1 MHRSSSRGDG
11 SSSNSL
17 IAVTADLKTTAA
29 ALEPIAA
36 IRRAFGDP
44 RPLSGDAVWQ
54 KPFDYDN
61 AHLQRLAALPPGGEG
76 EPDDLVAYALD
87 FKYEQIQK
95 DLFLH
100 VLPFCLRAWR
110 EDLTSP
116 FGRYET
122 FVDEFYP
129 ALLRGNVFKNVLAP
143 PEAEAVG
150 AFMRGAILAQI
161 DEQDGLSFKGSK
173 SPVYAWFHALST
185 YGLLRADIETI
196 WSKWWAVETEG
207 RALAAAQYA
216 SCLIYD
222 ETANPV
228 FDAWTRE
235 HGGGPPC
242 LWHYRG
248 HVLEECWRPENLAM
262 LDGALTP
269 EGVRALLDR
278 SVARLAGH
286 PLRDKVASIRFR
298 LDART
303 QTLAKRCA
311 DVRRFLATPNEAEYS
326 FQWS

>member
-1 MHRSSSRGDG
+1 M
-11 SSSNSL
+11 NNA
-17 IAVTADLKTTAA
+17 IAVRPTQQTAIFPPAD
-29 ALEPIAA
+29 A
-36 IRRAFGDP
+36 IGLVRRAFGDP
-44 RPLSGDAVWQ
+44 TPIAVDGIWQ
-54 KPFDYDN
+54 KPFDYDTG
-61 AHLQRLAALPPGGEG
+61 HLHRLAVLS
-76 EPDDLVAYALD
+76 PDAAAGPEDLVAYALD

-100 VLPFCLRAWR
+100 VLPFCLRAWQ

-116 FGRYET
+116 FGRYEA

-129 ALLRGNVFKNVLAP
+129 ALLRGGVFDGVLNQR
-143 PEAEAVG
+143 EATAVG
-150 AFMRGAILAQI
+150 DFMRDAILAQI
-161 DEQDGLSFKGSK
+161 DAQQTLSSKGSK
-173 SPVYAWFHALST
+173 APAYAWFHALST
-185 YGLLRADIETI
+185 YGLLRPDIETL
-196 WSKWWAVETEG
+196 WSAWWSVGTVG

-248 HVLEECWRPENLAM
+248 HVLEERWRDANLEM
-262 LDGALTP
+262 LERTLTP
-269 EGVRALLDR
+269 DGVREVLDR
-278 SVARLAGH
+278 SVARLVGH
-286 PLRDKVASIRFR
+286 PLHDKVASIRFR

-303 QTLAKRCA
+303 ETLANRCA

-326 FQWS
+326 FQWTA

>member
-1 MHRSSSRGDG
+1 VQNPDLIVTGPISP
-11 SSSNSL
+11 SL
-17 IAVTADLKTTAA
+17 V
-29 ALEPIAA
+29 A
-36 IRRAFGDP
+36 IRHAFGDP
-44 RPLSGDAVWQ
+44 RPLSADAVWQ
-54 KPFDYDN
+54 KPFDYDA
-61 AHLQRLAALPPGGEG
+61 AHLHRLAELPPDAEAD
-76 EPDDLVAYALD
+76 PADLVAYALD
-87 FKYEQIQK
+87 FKYEHIQK

-100 VLPFCLRAWR
+100 VLPFCLRAWH
-110 EDLTSP
+110 EDLASP

-129 ALLRGNVFKNVLAP
+129 ALIRGGVFSNVLAP
-143 PEAEAVG
+143 SEADAVG
-150 AFMRGAILAQI
+150 AFMRNAILGEIDAQT
-161 DEQDGLSFKGSK
+161 GLSFKGSK
-173 SPVYAWFHALST
+173 SPVYAWFHAVST
-185 YGLLRADIETI
+185 YGLLRPDIDAI
-196 WSKWWAVETEG
+196 WSAWWAVETEG

-248 HVLEECWRPENLAM
+248 HVLEECWRPENLDM
-262 LDGALTP
+262 LRSALTP
-269 EGVRALLDR
+269 AGVRDLLDR
-278 SVARLAGH
+278 SVARLSG

-311 DVRRFLATPNEAEYS
+311 DVQRFLATPNEAEYS
-326 FQWS
+326 FQWSP

>member
-1 MHRSSSRGDG
+1 MF
-11 SSSNSL
+11 
-17 IAVTADLKTTAA
+17 AQ
-29 ALEPIAA
+29 IAA
-36 IRRAFGDP
+36 VRRAFGDP
-44 RPLSGDAVWQ
+44 QPLDAGAVWQ
-54 KPFDYDN
+54 KPFDYDTG
-61 AHLQRLAALPPGGEG
+61 HLHRLAILAPD
-76 EPDDLVAYALD
+76 EPADPADLVAYALD

-100 VLPFCLRAWR
+100 LLPFCLRAWR

-116 FGRYET
+116 FGQYET

-129 ALLRGNVFKNVLAP
+129 ALLRGGVFDRVLT
-143 PEAEAVG
+143 PEESASVG
-150 AFMRGAILAQI
+150 DFMREAILAQI
-161 DEQDGLSFKGSK
+161 DAQQALSFKGSK
-173 SPVYAWFHALST
+173 APVYAWFHAVST
-185 YGLLRADIETI
+185 YGLLRADIEKL
-196 WSKWWAVETEG
+196 WSTWWAVETEG

-228 FDAWTRE
+228 FDAWTRD

-248 HVLEECWRPENLAM
+248 HVLEESWRAENLEM
-262 LDGALTP
+262 LDGVLTP
-269 EGVRALLDR
+269 DGIRGLLDR
-278 SVARLAGH
+278 AVARLTGH

-303 QTLAKRCA
+303 QTLANRCA

-326 FQWS
+326 FQWT

>member
-1 MHRSSSRGDG
+1 LSSS
-11 SSSNSL
+11 SL
-17 IAVTADLKTTAA
+17 HIQHAVTAKQTTVDS
-29 ALEPIAA
+29 ISDA
-36 IRRAFGDP
+36 IVAVRRAFGDP
-44 RPLSGDAVWQ
+44 KPLAAEDVWQ
-54 KPFDYDN
+54 KPFDYDT
-61 AHLQRLAALPPGGEG
+61 AHLHRLAILSPTASA
-76 EPDDLVAYALD
+76 EPADLVAYALD

-100 VLPFCLRAWR
+100 VLPFCLRAWH

-129 ALLRGNVFKNVLAP
+129 ALLRGSVFGGVLEP
-143 PEAEAVG
+143 NEASAVG
-150 AFMRGAILAQI
+150 DFMRAAILAEI
-161 DEQDGLSFKGSK
+161 DAQQTLSFKGSK
-173 SPVYAWFHALST
+173 GAAYAWFHALST
-185 YGLLRADIETI
+185 YGLLRDDIEKL
-196 WSKWWAVETEG
+196 WSAWWSADTVG

-222 ETANPV
+222 ETGNPV

-248 HVLEECWRPENLAM
+248 HVLEESWRPENLEF
-262 LDGALTP
+262 LERTLTP
-269 EGVRALLDR
+269 DGVRAVLDR
-278 SVARLAGH
+278 SVARLTGH

-303 QTLAKRCA
+303 ETLANRCI

-326 FQWS
+326 FQWSA

>member
-1 MHRSSSRGDG
+1 MN
-11 SSSNSL
+11 NS
-17 IAVTADLKTTAA
+17 IAVRPTQQTAIFPPTDAI
-29 ALEPIAA
+29 ALV
-36 IRRAFGDP
+36 RRAFGDP
-44 RPLSGDAVWQ
+44 QAARRRAASGRNRSTTTPRTCTGWPCCRRTRRPS
-54 KPFDYDN
+54 
-61 AHLQRLAALPPGGEG
+61 RRIS
-76 EPDDLVAYALD
+76 VAYALD

-100 VLPFCLRAWR
+100 VLPFCLRAWH

-116 FGRYET
+116 FGRYEA

-129 ALLRGNVFKNVLAP
+129 ALLRGGVFDGVLNQR
-143 PEAEAVG
+143 EAAAVG
-150 AFMRGAILAQI
+150 DYMRDAILAQI
-161 DEQDGLSFKGSK
+161 DAQQTLSSKGSK
-173 SPVYAWFHALST
+173 APVYAWFHALST
-185 YGLLRADIETI
+185 YGLLRPDIETL
-196 WSKWWAVETEG
+196 WSAWWSVGTVG

-248 HVLEECWRPENLAM
+248 HVLEERWRDPNLEM
-262 LDGALTP
+262 LERTLTP
-269 EGVRALLDR
+269 DGVRDVLDR
-278 SVARLAGH
+278 SVARLTGH
-286 PLRDKVASIRFR
+286 PLHDKVASIRFR

-303 QTLAKRCA
+303 ETLANRCA

-326 FQWS
+326 FQWTA

>member
-1 MHRSSSRGDG
+1 MHPSSSRGDT

-17 IAVTADLKTTAA
+17 IVVNADSDTTGPTTDA
-29 ALEPIAA
+29 IAA

-44 RPLSGDAVWQ
+44 RPLSTDDVWQ
-54 KPFDYDN
+54 KPFDYDS
-61 AHLQRLAALPPGGEG
+61 AHLHRLAVLPPDADA
-76 EPDDLVAYALD
+76 EPADLVAYALD
-87 FKYEQIQK
+87 FKYEQIQR
-95 DLFLH
+95 DLFMH

-129 ALLRGNVFKNVLAP
+129 ALLRGGVFKSVLAP
-143 PEAEAVG
+143 QEAEAVAG
-150 AFMRGAILAQI
+150 FMRGAILAQI
-161 DEQDGLSFKGSK
+161 DGQAGLSFKGSK

-185 YGLLRADIETI
+185 YGLLRPDIQTL
-196 WSKWWAVETEG
+196 WSAWWGVETEG

-235 HGGGPPC
+235 RGGGPPC

-248 HVLEECWRPENLAM
+248 HVLEECWHPPNLEM
-262 LDGALTP
+262 LEGVLTP
-269 EGVRALLDR
+269 DGVRALLDR
-278 SVARLAGH
+278 SIARLAGH

-303 QTLAKRCA
+303 QTLANRCA

>member
-1 MHRSSSRGDG
+1 VNAT
-11 SSSNSL
+11 SNPADSFSAQ
-17 IAVTADLKTTAA
+17 IGAV
-29 ALEPIAA
+29 
-36 IRRAFGDP
+36 RRAFGDP
-44 RPLSGDAVWQ
+44 QPLAAGAVWQ
-54 KPFDYDN
+54 KPFDYD
-61 AHLQRLAALPPGGEG
+61 AGHLHRLAALA
-76 EPDDLVAYALD
+76 PDGSPDPADLVDYALD

-100 VLPFCLRAWR
+100 LLPFCLRAWR

-129 ALLRGNVFKNVLAP
+129 ALLRGSVFDRVLSAT
-143 PEAEAVG
+143 EAAAVG
-150 AFMRGAILAQI
+150 DFMREAILERI
-161 DEQDGLSFKGSK
+161 DSQVALSFKGSK

-185 YGLLRADIETI
+185 YGLLRDDLEEL
-196 WSKWWAVETEG
+196 WSVWWSVETPG
-207 RALAAAQYA
+207 RALAVAQYA

-248 HVLEECWRPENLAM
+248 HVLEENWRAPNLEM
-262 LDGALTP
+262 LARVLTPDGVRGALD
-269 EGVRALLDR
+269 RA
-278 SVARLAGH
+278 VARLVGH
-286 PLRDKVASIRFR
+286 PLHDKVASIRFR

-303 QTLAKRCA
+303 QTLAGRCS
-311 DVRRFLATPNEAEYS
+311 DVQRFLGTPNEAEYS
-326 FQWS
+326 FQWT

>member
-1 MHRSSSRGDG
+1 MN
-11 SSSNSL
+11 NS
-17 IAVTADLKTTAA
+17 IAVRPTQQTAVYPPADA
-29 ALEPIAA
+29 IAA
-36 IRRAFGDP
+36 VRRAFGDP
-44 RPLSGDAVWQ
+44 PPLAVEGVWQ
-54 KPFDYDN
+54 KPFDYDT
-61 AHLQRLAALPPGGEG
+61 AHLRRLAVLSPDASA
-76 EPDDLVAYALD
+76 EPEDLVAYALD

-100 VLPFCLRAWR
+100 VLPFCLRAWH
-110 EDLTSP
+110 EDLASP
-116 FGRYET
+116 FGRYEA

-129 ALLRGNVFKNVLAP
+129 ALLRGGVFDGVLNQR
-143 PEAEAVG
+143 EAAAVG
-150 AFMRGAILAQI
+150 DYMREAILAQI
-161 DEQDGLSFKGSK
+161 DAQQTLSSKGSK
-173 SPVYAWFHALST
+173 APVYAWFHALST
-185 YGLLRADIETI
+185 YCLLRPDIETL
-196 WSKWWAVETEG
+196 WSAWWSVSTVG

-248 HVLEECWRPENLAM
+248 HVLEERWRDPNLEM
-262 LDGALTP
+262 LERTLTP
-269 EGVRALLDR
+269 DGVRDLLDR

-286 PLRDKVASIRFR
+286 PLHDKVASIRFR

-303 QTLAKRCA
+303 ETLANRCA

-326 FQWS
+326 FQWTA

>member
-1 MHRSSSRGDG
+1 
-11 SSSNSL
+11 
-17 IAVTADLKTTAA
+17 VTADLTTTNPAA
-29 ALEPIAA
+29 DSILA
-36 IRRAFGDP
+36 IRRAFGNP
-44 RPLSGDAVWQ
+44 RPLAADDVWQ
-54 KPFDYDN
+54 KPFDYDS
-61 AHLQRLAALPPGGEG
+61 AHLHRLAVLEPDADA

-100 VLPFCLRAWR
+100 VLPFCLRAWQ

-129 ALLRGNVFKNVLAP
+129 ALIRGSVFDRVLAP
-143 PEAEAVG
+143 PQAAAVG
-150 AFMRGAILAQI
+150 EFMRSAILSRI
-161 DEQDGLSFKGSK
+161 DDEQKLSHKGSK
-173 SPVYAWFHALST
+173 APVYAWFHALST
-185 YGLLRADIETI
+185 YGLLRADIDQL
-196 WSKWWAVETEG
+196 WSAWWAVETEG
-207 RALAAAQYA
+207 RALAAVQYA

-248 HVLEECWRPENLAM
+248 HVLEECWRPENLEM
-262 LDGALTP
+262 LARELTP
-269 EGVRALLDR
+269 DGVRALLDR
-278 SVARLAGH
+278 AIARLAGH
-286 PLRDKVASIRFR
+286 PLRDKAASVRFR

-303 QTLAKRCA
+303 QTLTNRCA
-311 DVRRFLATPNEAEYS
+311 DVQRFLATPNEAEYS

>member
-1 MHRSSSRGDG
+1 
-11 SSSNSL
+11 L
-17 IAVTADLKTTAA
+17 VVVTSDSDITGPTTDA
-29 ALEPIAA
+29 ISA
-36 IRRAFGDP
+36 IRRALGNP
-44 RPLSGDAVWQ
+44 TPLSADDVWQ
-54 KPFDYDN
+54 KPFDYDS
-61 AHLQRLAALPPGGEG
+61 AHLHRLAVLPPDADA
-76 EPDDLVAYALD
+76 EPADLVAYALD
-87 FKYEQIQK
+87 FKYEQLQK
-95 DLFLH
+95 DLFMH

-129 ALLRGNVFKNVLAP
+129 ALLRGSVFKNVLAP
-143 PEAEAVG
+143 QEAEAVG

-161 DEQDGLSFKGSK
+161 DAQAGLSFKGSK

-185 YGLLRADIETI
+185 YGLLRPDIQGL
-196 WSKWWAVETEG
+196 WSTWWAVETEG

-248 HVLEECWRPENLAM
+248 HVLEECWLPENLEM
-262 LDGALTP
+262 LNAVLTP

-278 SVARLAGH
+278 SIARLGGH

>member
-1 MHRSSSRGDG
+1 
-11 SSSNSL
+11 L
-17 IAVTADLKTTAA
+17 ATAVTADEETRTPIV
-29 ALEPIAA
+29 EPIALV
-36 IRRAFGDP
+36 RRAFGDP
-44 RPLSGDAVWQ
+44 PRLTPDRVWQ
-54 KPFDYDN
+54 KPFDYDTN
-61 AHLQRLAALPPGGEG
+61 HLRRLATLDPDAAA

-87 FKYEQIQK
+87 FKYEKIQK

-100 VLPFCLRAWR
+100 VLPFCLRAWH

-129 ALLRGNVFKNVLAP
+129 ALLRGSVFDGELTPN
-143 PEAEAVG
+143 EAAAAG
-150 AFMRGAILAQI
+150 DFMRGAILARI
-161 DEQDGLSFKGSK
+161 DAQNALSFKGSK
-173 SPVYAWFHALST
+173 STVYAWFHALST
-185 YGLLRADIETI
+185 YGLLRPDMERL

-207 RALAAAQYA
+207 RAIAAVQYA

-248 HVLEECWRPENLAM
+248 HVLEERWRDENLAM
-262 LDGALTP
+262 LARVLTP
-269 EGVRALLDR
+269 DGVRDVLDR
-278 SVARLAGH
+278 AMARLASH
-286 PLRDKVASIRFR
+286 PLRDKVRSIRFR

-303 QTLAKRCA
+303 QTLASRCE
-311 DVRRFLATPNEAEYS
+311 DIRRYLATPNEAEYS
-326 FQWS
+326 FQWSM

>member
-1 MHRSSSRGDG
+1 MRTAGHHRPPPTDRRDPPRVRRSARRWLPTPSGRSRSTTTPPTCTGWPCCRP
-11 SSSNSL
+11 S
-17 IAVTADLKTTAA
+17 ADAA
-29 ALEPIAA
+29 PA
-36 IRRAFGDP
+36 
-44 RPLSGDAVWQ
+44 
-54 KPFDYDN
+54 
-61 AHLQRLAALPPGGEG
+61 
-76 EPDDLVAYALD
+76 DLVAYALD

-100 VLPFCLRAWR
+100 VLPFCLRAWH

-129 ALLRGNVFKNVLAP
+129 ALLRGSVFDGVLAP
-143 PEAEAVG
+143 QEADGGRRLHARRDPG
-150 AFMRGAILAQI
+150 ADRRAAAPVVQ
-161 DEQDGLSFKGSK
+161 GSK
-173 SPVYAWFHALST
+173 CAASTPGSTRCRPTACLRPDIAAL
-185 YGLLRADIETI
+185 
-196 WSKWWAVETEG
+196 WSAWWAVETPG

-248 HVLEECWRPENLAM
+248 HVLEERWRDANLEM
-262 LDGALTP
+262 LERTLTP
-269 EGVRALLDR
+269 DGVRAVLDR
-278 SVARLAGH
+278 SVARLAAT
-286 PLRDKVASIRFR
+286 RCATRSRRSASTWTRAPR
-298 LDART
+298 RWR
-303 QTLAKRCA
+303 KRCA

-326 FQWS
+326 FQWTP

>member
-1 MHRSSSRGDG
+1 VNADPKAARST
-11 SSSNSL
+11 
-17 IAVTADLKTTAA
+17 TAD
-29 ALEPIAA
+29 PIVA
-36 IRRAFGDP
+36 IRHAFGDP
-44 RPLSGDAVWQ
+44 SPLTADAIWQ
-54 KPFDYDN
+54 KPFDYDEG
-61 AHLQRLAALPPGGEG
+61 HLQRLAALAPGAEA
-76 EPDDLVAYALD
+76 EPADLVAYALD
-87 FKYEQIQK
+87 FKYTPIQK
-95 DLFLH
+95 NLFLH

-129 ALLRGNVFKNVLAP
+129 ALLRSRVFDGVLTKDQTA
-143 PEAEAVG
+143 AV
-150 AFMRGAILAQI
+150 ATFLREAILAQI
-161 DEQDGLSFKGSK
+161 DAQQGLSFKGSK
-173 SPVYAWFHALST
+173 SPVYAWFHAVST
-185 YGLLRADIETI
+185 YGLLRPDIETL
-196 WSKWWAVETEG
+196 WSAWWAVETPG

-248 HVLEECWRPENLAM
+248 HVLEESWHPDNLQM
-262 LDGALTP
+262 LERVLTP
-269 EGVRALLDR
+269 DGVRELLDR
-278 SVARLAGH
+278 AVARLQGH

-303 QTLAKRCA
+303 QTLANRCA
-311 DVRRFLATPNEAEYS
+311 DVVRYLATPNEAEYS
-326 FQWS
+326 FQWSS

>member
-1 MHRSSSRGDG
+1 LN
-11 SSSNSL
+11 NST
-17 IAVTADLKTTAA
+17 AVRTTQETGVYPPAD
-29 ALEPIAA
+29 PIAA
-36 IRRAFGDP
+36 VRRAFGEP
-44 RPLSGDAVWQ
+44 KPLASEGVWQ
-54 KPFDYDN
+54 KPFDYDI
-61 AHLQRLAALPPGGEG
+61 AHLHRLAVLSPDAAA
-76 EPDDLVAYALD
+76 EPEDLVAYSLD

-100 VLPFCLRAWR
+100 VLPFCLRAWH

-116 FGRYET
+116 FGRYEA

-129 ALLRGNVFKNVLAP
+129 ALLRGGVFDGVLNQR
-143 PEAEAVG
+143 EAAAVG
-150 AFMRGAILAQI
+150 DFMREAILAQI
-161 DEQDGLSFKGSK
+161 DAQQTLSSKGSK
-173 SPVYAWFHALST
+173 APVYAWFHALST
-185 YGLLRADIETI
+185 YGLLRPDIETL
-196 WSKWWAVETEG
+196 WSAWWSVGTVG

-248 HVLEECWRPENLAM
+248 HVLEERWRDPNLEM
-262 LDGALTP
+262 LERALTP
-269 EGVRALLDR
+269 DGVRDVLDR
-278 SVARLAGH
+278 SVARLTGH
-286 PLRDKVASIRFR
+286 PLHDKVASIRFR

-303 QTLAKRCA
+303 ETLANRCA

-326 FQWS
+326 FQWTA

>member
-1 MHRSSSRGDG
+1 MN
-11 SSSNSL
+11 NS
-17 IAVTADLKTTAA
+17 IAVRPTQQTAIFPPTD
-29 ALEPIAA
+29 ALALV
-36 IRRAFGDP
+36 RRAFGDP
-44 RPLSGDAVWQ
+44 TPLASDGVWQ
-54 KPFDYDN
+54 KPFDYDT
-61 AHLQRLAALPPGGEG
+61 AHLHRLAVLSPDASA
-76 EPDDLVAYALD
+76 EPEDLVAYALD

-100 VLPFCLRAWR
+100 VLPFCLRAWH

-116 FGRYET
+116 FGRYEA

-129 ALLRGNVFKNVLAP
+129 ALLRGGVFDGVLNQR
-143 PEAEAVG
+143 EAAAVG
-150 AFMRGAILAQI
+150 DYMRDAILAQI
-161 DEQDGLSFKGSK
+161 DAQQTLSSKGSK
-173 SPVYAWFHALST
+173 APVYAWFHALST
-185 YGLLRADIETI
+185 YGLLRPDIETL
-196 WSKWWAVETEG
+196 WSTWWSVGTVG

-248 HVLEECWRPENLAM
+248 HVLEERWRDPNLEM
-262 LDGALTP
+262 LERTLTP
-269 EGVRALLDR
+269 DGVRDVLDR
-278 SVARLAGH
+278 SIARLTGH
-286 PLRDKVASIRFR
+286 PLHDKVASIRFR

-303 QTLAKRCA
+303 ETLANRCA

-326 FQWS
+326 FQWTA

>member
-1 MHRSSSRGDG
+1 MN
-11 SSSNSL
+11 NS
-17 IAVTADLKTTAA
+17 IAVRPTQQTAIVPPVD
-29 ALEPIAA
+29 PIAA
-36 IRRAFGDP
+36 VRRAFGDP
-44 RPLSGDAVWQ
+44 PPLAVEGVWQ
-54 KPFDYDN
+54 KPFDYDT
-61 AHLQRLAALPPGGEG
+61 AHLRRLAVLSPDASA
-76 EPDDLVAYALD
+76 EPEDLVAYALD

-100 VLPFCLRAWR
+100 VLPFCLRAWH

-116 FGRYET
+116 FGRYEA

-129 ALLRGNVFKNVLAP
+129 ALLRGGVFDGVLNQR
-143 PEAEAVG
+143 EAAAVG
-150 AFMRGAILAQI
+150 DYMREAILAQI
-161 DEQDGLSFKGSK
+161 DAQQTLSSKGSK
-173 SPVYAWFHALST
+173 APVYAWFHALST
-185 YGLLRADIETI
+185 YGLLRPDIETV
-196 WSKWWAVETEG
+196 WSAWWSVSTVG

-248 HVLEECWRPENLAM
+248 HVLEERWRDPNLEM
-262 LDGALTP
+262 LERTLTP
-269 EGVRALLDR
+269 NGVRDVLDR
-278 SVARLAGH
+278 SVARLTGH
-286 PLRDKVASIRFR
+286 PLHDKVASIRFR

-303 QTLAKRCA
+303 ETLANRCA

-326 FQWS
+326 FQWTA

>member
-1 MHRSSSRGDG
+1 MSS
-11 SSSNSL
+11 L
-17 IAVTADLKTTAA
+17 TAVTADRKTADLSAA
-29 ALEPIAA
+29 RAIAA

-44 RPLSGDAVWQ
+44 RPLPAEAVWQ
-54 KPFDYDN
+54 KPFDYDVT
-61 AHLQRLAALPPGGEG
+61 HLHRLAALAPDQEAEPG
-76 EPDDLVAYALD
+76 DLVAYALD
-87 FKYEQIQK
+87 FKYEQIQT

-110 EDLTSP
+110 DDLVSP

-129 ALLRGNVFKNVLAP
+129 ALIRGNVFNGELS
-143 PEAEAVG
+143 PEQTAAVG
-150 AFMRGAILAQI
+150 DFMRETILAQI
-161 DEQDGLSFKGSK
+161 DAQKGLSFKGSK
-173 SPVYAWFHALST
+173 APVYAWFHALST
-185 YGLLRADIETI
+185 YGLLRRDVDKL
-196 WSKWWAVETEG
+196 WSTWWGVETEG

-248 HVLEECWRPENLAM
+248 HVLEESWRAENLEV
-262 LDGALTP
+262 LEQVLTP
-269 EGVRALLDR
+269 DGVRAVLDR
-278 SVARLAGH
+278 SIARLTGH

-303 QTLAKRCA
+303 QTLTNRCA
-311 DVRRFLATPNEAEYS
+311 DVRRYLATPNEAEYS
-326 FQWS
+326 FQWSS

>member
-1 MHRSSSRGDG
+1 MAVRPTQQTAIYPPADA
-11 SSSNSL
+11 
-17 IAVTADLKTTAA
+17 IARV
-29 ALEPIAA
+29 
-36 IRRAFGDP
+36 RRAFGDP
-44 RPLSGDAVWQ
+44 APLAAEGVWQ
-54 KPFDYDN
+54 KPFDYDT
-61 AHLQRLAALPPGGEG
+61 AHLHRLAVLA
-76 EPDDLVAYALD
+76 PDAPAAPEDLVAYALD

-100 VLPFCLRAWR
+100 VLPFCLRAWH

-129 ALLRGNVFKNVLAP
+129 ALLRGGVFDGVLNQR
-143 PEAEAVG
+143 EAAAVG
-150 AFMRGAILAQI
+150 DYMRDAILAQI
-161 DEQDGLSFKGSK
+161 DAQQTLSSKGSK
-173 SPVYAWFHALST
+173 APVYAWFHALST
-185 YGLLRADIETI
+185 YGLLRPDMETL
-196 WSKWWAVETEG
+196 WSAWWSVGTVG

-248 HVLEECWRPENLAM
+248 HVLEERWRDPNLEM
-262 LDGALTP
+262 LERTLTP
-269 EGVRALLDR
+269 DGVRDVLDR
-278 SVARLAGH
+278 SVARLTGH
-286 PLRDKVASIRFR
+286 PLHDKVASIRFR

-303 QTLAKRCA
+303 ETLANRCA

-326 FQWS
+326 FQWTA